1 MCTQKHIRH
10 YFLEGT
16 LPEPGTVCPVLATP
30 FPTDDLYGT
39 ADAQAVLGSTT
50 DRELLDAVRK
60 LATTFDPLGISR
72 HLFN

>member
-1 MCTQKHIRH
+1 
-10 YFLEGT
+10 
-16 LPEPGTVCPVLATP
+16 VCPVLATP